1 MQEQHLKEIRVKVK
15 VEKDNLSKI
24 KDALQNQTIQCSLN
38 RNDKLKISSLSV
50 VKMTDWHILLKKLES
65 FKFSEMFKTR
75 ELMS

>member
-38 RNDKLKISSLSV
+38 RKYKLKISSLSV
-50 VKMTDWHILLKKLES
+50 VKMTDWHILLKNLNLLNFQKCLKQEN
-65 FKFSEMFKTR
+65 
-75 ELMS
+75 